1 MTLESVP
8 NFTLVTRASLSL
20 LMYYYNFRG
29 FAPQLVINRMATL
42 SRYKTFH
49 ITMPIHPSIELHS
62 YIVFIALVWAKNVQ
76 LTANLDKLQVM
87 SMAKCGL

>member
-1 MTLESVP
+1 MLREQWGK
-8 NFTLVTRASLSL
+8 R
-20 LMYYYNFRG
+20 
-29 FAPQLVINRMATL
+29 
-42 SRYKTFH
+42 H